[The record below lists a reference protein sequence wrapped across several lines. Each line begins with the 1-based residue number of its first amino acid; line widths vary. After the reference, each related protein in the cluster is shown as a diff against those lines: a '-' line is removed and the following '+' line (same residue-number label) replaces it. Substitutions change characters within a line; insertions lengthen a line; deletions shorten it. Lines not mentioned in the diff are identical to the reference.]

1 MRKSERKKEDTLR
14 IRILYTGAILLLG
27 FLSVAGVLVTQLMLE
42 EDWWNQAS
50 KESLRLEYYSTIN
63 QENAHKVLEQYL
75 LTKHEQGAKKSVPK
89 GVEGDVGNYRFA
101 IYYHDK
107 MVYSN
112 IKNVDTQKNTY
123 WQEFTGNVLY
133 KAGYYGCEEKWYI
146 KEIKSGYTV
155 YGGPAKK
162 LTIHDEYKKVGMV
175 LTLYSMRFMFLPLAA
190 VCFFAALILFISL
203 MHKVEE
209 EGAFEHIDLDVHVI
223 LLFAL
228 CILEIV
234 VLSIS
239 DYAFY
244 EYMDN
249 AILFAIIEIGI
260 FFIIDYIYA
269 MRLCMSVSIRVKHQ
283 NFLKSFLCVRMAKG
297 IGSFLAAVFGSI
309 PFIWKALM
317 GIGIIL
323 LADMRITSQLD
334 WKPGTVLLEKMVLG
348 FGILIILMNLDRL
361 QKRAKALAEGDV
373 DQKVDTR
380 YMLPSFRRHGEY
392 LNAIQEGMQRA
403 VGEKVKSERF
413 KTELI
418 TNVSHDIKTPLTSII
433 NYVDLLSREE
443 LQNEK
448 AEEYL
453 EVLNRQST
461 KLKKLIEDLI
471 EASKASTGNI
481 KLDLQPCQADVL
493 LTQTV
498 GEYEEKLR
506 ADGLE
511 LLLKRPKENVT
522 IQADGR
528 YLWRVFDNL
537 LSNIHK
543 YAQPG
548 TRVYLNLEI
557 TKDTAKIVFRN
568 TSRASLNI
576 SAAELMERFVRG
588 DASRHTEGS
597 GLGLSIA
604 KNLTEMMHGIFSL
617 EIDGDLFKVTLQ
629 FPR

>member
-1 MRKSERKKEDTLR
+1 MKKTERKKEDTLR
-14 IRILYTGAILLLG
+14 MRIVYTGTILLLG
-27 FLSVAGVLVTQLMLE
+27 FLAVFGVLVTQCMLDE
-42 EDWWNQAS
+42 GWWRQES
-50 KESLRLEYYSTIN
+50 KESLRCEYYAGITQQKSH
-63 QENAHKVLEQYL
+63 EVLERYVDA
-75 LTKHEQGAKKSVPK
+75 KHKQTSDKSVPK

-101 IYYHDK
+101 IYHNDNL
-107 MVYSN
+107 VYSN
-112 IKNVDTQKNTY
+112 VKNVDAEKNAY
-123 WQEFTGNVLY
+123 WMELTGEEIDE
-133 KAGYYGCEEKWYI
+133 YYEYGEKWFD

-162 LTIHDEYKKVGMV
+162 LTIRDEYKRVNV
-175 LTLYSMRFMFLPLAA
+175 ALTLYPLRFVFLPLAA
-190 VCFFAALILFISL
+190 VCFFTALILFISL
-203 MHKVEE
+203 MHRVQE
-209 EGAFEHIDLDVHVI
+209 EGAFDRIDLDVHI
-223 LLFAL
+223 GLLLVL
-228 CILEIV
+228 CILEIIFLGV
-234 VLSIS
+234 FGYVA
-239 DYAFY
+239 DTA
-244 EYMDN
+244 
-249 AILFAIIEIGI
+249 LFSLIEIGV
-260 FFIIDYIYA
+260 FFTIDYIYA
-269 MRLCMSVSIRVKHQ
+269 MRMCMSVAIRAKHQ
-283 NFLKSFLCVRMAKG
+283 NFSNSFLCVRMAKG
-297 IGSFLAAVFGSI
+297 IGSFFAAMFQGI
-309 PFIWKALM
+309 PFVWKTMVGA
-317 GIGIIL
+317 GIVMFI
-323 LADMRITSQLD
+323 DMMLTAQLE
-334 WKPGTVLLEKMVLG
+334 WSPGVVLLEKVVLYLVV
-348 FGILIILMNLDRL
+348 FVIAVNLNRL
-361 QKRAKALAEGDV
+361 QKRAKALAEGNLDEN
-373 DQKVDTR
+373 VDTK
-380 YMLPSFRRHGEY
+380 YMLPSCRRHGAY

-433 NYVDLLSREE
+433 NYVDLLSKEE

-471 EASKASTGNI
+471 EASKASTGNL

-498 GEYEEKLR
+498 GEYEEKLT

-511 LLLKRPKENVT
+511 LLLKRPEQDVT

-548 TRVYLNLEI
+548 TRVYLNLE
-557 TKDTAKIVFRN
+557 TTNDAAQIVFRN

-576 SAAELMERFVRG
+576 SAEELMERFVRG

-604 KNLTEMMHGIFSL
+604 RNLTEMMHGTFSL
-617 EIDGDLFKVTLQ
+617 DIDGDLFKVTLR